1 MKKRFSSFLWQFV
14 KHGLIHSLLL
24 TVLVILMLT
33 NEENRGFFVLLDRNL
48 LGMPLLLWILILI
61 LVSGI
66 VSGLLLADPLKRR
79 LESVLHGA
87 ALYERGT
94 YSHRIR
100 IDGDDELSE
109 LVTRM
114 NGMAEHVEE
123 QVASLQRLST
133 RNATMQDSVKR
144 AAVTEERQRLARELH
159 DAVSQQLFAISMMMA
174 AIKEGAESTR
184 EINMTQLKSVER
196 MANLAQSEMRSLLL
210 HLRPTQLKG
219 RSLKEG
225 LHQLF
230 LEMEEKQE
238 LQVIHDIEEEHELPQ
253 GFEDQLFRMVQEA
266 FSNILRHAEA
276 TKVECLLKAG
286 KSEWKLSIIDN
297 GKGFDPAEISQG
309 SYGLQTMRE
318 RMNEI
323 GGMLQVKSVKGKGT
337 QIEAKIP
344 LAWRKNLDD

>member
-1 MKKRFSSFLWQFV
+1 MKKRFASFQWQFI
-14 KHGLIHSLLL
+14 KHGLVHSLLITIL
-24 TVLVILMLT
+24 MVLMLT
-33 NEENRGFFVLLDRNL
+33 NEENRGFLVLLDQSI
-48 LGMPLLLWILILI
+48 LGLPIILWIFLLIVFSGLI
-61 LVSGI
+61 
-66 VSGLLLADPLKRR
+66 SGLLLAEPLKRR
-79 LESVLHGA
+79 LESLLHGA

-100 IDGDDELSE
+100 IEGEDELSE
-109 LVTRM
+109 LVMRM
-114 NGMAEHVEE
+114 NQMAEHVEE

-133 RNATMQDSVKR
+133 RNATMQDTLKR

-174 AIKEGAESTR
+174 AIKEGAESNQD
-184 EINMTQLKSVER
+184 INMTQLKSVEK

-225 LHQLF
+225 LNQLF
-230 LEMEEKQE
+230 VEMEEKQGLE
-238 LQVIHDIEEEHELPQ
+238 IVYDIDEDYELPQ
-253 GFEDQLFRMVQEA
+253 GFEDQMFRMVQEA

-276 TKVECLLKAG
+276 TKVECSLKAG
-286 KSEWKLSIIDN
+286 KSEWRLRIIDN
-297 GKGFDPAEISQG
+297 GKGFDPTEVSQG
-309 SYGLQTMRE
+309 SYGLQTMKE

-323 GGMLQVKSVKGKGT
+323 GGILQVKSVLGKGT

-344 LAWRKNLDD
+344 FAWRKSLDD

>member
-14 KHGLIHSLLL
+14 KHGLTHSLLV
-24 TVLVILMLT
+24 TILVILIVT
-33 NEENRGFFVLLDRNL
+33 NEENRGFFVLLDRQIV
-48 LGMPLLLWILILI
+48 GVPILLWIVVLI
-61 LVSGI
+61 LVSGF
-66 VSGLLLADPLKRR
+66 VSGLLQADPLKRR
-79 LESVLHGA
+79 MESLLHGA

-94 YSHRIR
+94 FSHRIR
-100 IDGDDELSE
+100 IEGEDELSE

-114 NGMAEHVEE
+114 NSMAGHMEE
-123 QVASLQRLST
+123 KVASLQRLST
-133 RNATMQDSVKR
+133 RNANMQDTVKR

-174 AIKEGAESTR
+174 AIKEGAASNR
-184 EINMTQLKSVER
+184 EINMTQLKSVEK

-225 LHQLF
+225 LDQLF
-230 LEMEEKQE
+230 LEMQDKQN
-238 LQVIHDIEEEHELPQ
+238 LQVVHDIEADLKLPQ

-276 TKVECLLKAG
+276 TKVECFLKTG
-286 KSEWKLSIIDN
+286 KTEWKLTIIDN
-297 GKGFDPAEISQG
+297 GVGFDSSEISQG

-323 GGMLQVKSVKGKGT
+323 GGILQVKSAKGKGT
-337 QIEAKIP
+337 QIEAKVP
-344 LAWRKNLDD
+344 LAWREDSDD